1 MSCLSLFSLQGINIL
16 ACHSF
21 QSNMSFKIFCFV
33 LCIYF
38 SPFVHSS
45 NNYSTN
51 SLDEYL
57 QDLAFNTLVH
67 HRPYHSGALYNPI
80 LPANFSGTRV
90 SIVRLR
96 SRRLWNIGANFS
108 NFHIPS
114 RTITEPHARRLAIVY
129 QDFGNWSSH
138 YYSVPGY
145 SLITPVIGFMVFD
158 AWNIWAK
165 RKLSLNTLGK
175 PIVIRFFNSSLSD
188 QRVSRAKCVAFSPNG
203 TLHISEMSVANVC
216 HSQDP
221 GHFSIVVP
229 LNSKRKHRLWYT
241 WVIGFGG
248 MILIGYVGIL
258 LMKVLKTKKI
268 QVMERQADEDLV
280 LGNIWVGSSK
290 MPSATVTRTQ
300 PTLEDGG
307 LP

>member
-1 MSCLSLFSLQGINIL
+1 
-16 ACHSF
+16 
-21 QSNMSFKIFCFV
+21 MSFKIIWLVPC
-33 LCIYF
+33 LYF
-38 SPFVHSS
+38 FPFVHSS
-45 NNYSTN
+45 KNYTTN

-57 QDLAFNTLVH
+57 QDFAFKTLVH
-67 HRPYHSGALYNPI
+67 HRPHHSGALYKPI
-80 LPANFSGTRV
+80 LPANLSGTRV

-145 SLITPVIGFMVFD
+145 SIVTPVIGFMVFD
-158 AWNIWAK
+158 AWNIRAK
-165 RKLSLNTLGK
+165 RKLSLNTMGK

-188 QRVSRAKCVAFSPNG
+188 GRVSKAKCVTFSPNG
-203 TLHISEMSVANVC
+203 TLLMTEMSVPNVC
-216 HSQDP
+216 YSQDQ

-229 LNSKRKHRLWYT
+229 LNLKKKHALWYL
-241 WVIGFGG
+241 WVIGFGLG
-248 MILIGYVGIL
+248 FAGLILIGYVGIL
-258 LMKVLKTKKI
+258 SMKALKTKKI
-268 QVMERQADEDLV
+268 QVTERQADEDFV
-280 LGNIWVGSSK
+280 LDTIWVGRSK

-307 LP
+307 FP